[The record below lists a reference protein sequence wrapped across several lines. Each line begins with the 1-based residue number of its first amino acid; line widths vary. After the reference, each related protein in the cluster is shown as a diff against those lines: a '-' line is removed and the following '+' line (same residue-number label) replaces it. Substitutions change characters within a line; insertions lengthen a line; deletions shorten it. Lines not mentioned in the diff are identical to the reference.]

1 MYLLYRPLKAVVA
14 LSGPSIPYIYTDAL
28 MFMSAPSN
36 TFSLKSHR
44 GSDTMGVCGLRR
56 RTHSCRWMS
65 DGMLIPVPAGPT
77 LTVPRGSNLSR
88 RLTSRRVLTLKTN
101 GGYTFHGTPCMVI

>member
-28 MFMSAPSN
+28 MFMMSAPSN

-44 GSDTMGVCGLRR
+44 GSDTMGVCGL
-56 RTHSCRWMS
+56 
-65 DGMLIPVPAGPT
+65 
-77 LTVPRGSNLSR
+77 
-88 RLTSRRVLTLKTN
+88 
-101 GGYTFHGTPCMVI
+101 